1 MVKKYILT
9 PGPTPISEEVLIEHG
24 RSLMHHRSPEFGE
37 IFSEVSEKLKKLYK
51 TKNDVYVLTSS
62 GSGGMETAITNS
74 FCKGDKVLVASMGNF
89 GERFKKIS
97 QTFGLDVIA
106 LDYEWG
112 DIVDPQD
119 IKKQLEADSSI
130 KGVMVQFSETSTGA
144 LNDVEAIGDIV
155 KDFPAILIVD
165 AISGLVASD
174 LETDKWNLDI
184 VIGGS
189 QKGLSAPTGTAFISI
204 SDKAW
209 KMIKKSDIPRF
220 YFDLNAA
227 KKSLEKNQT
236 PWTPG
241 ISIIVA
247 MNKAMDLLF
256 EEGVDNAFKRH
267 EALAKAS
274 WAGAEALG
282 LEMLVS
288 DPGKRGYSTTAIKVP
303 EGIDGGELTKVMRLK
318 YGVTIAGG
326 QGKLK
331 GKIIRIGHIG
341 YVEMF
346 DLITAFAALEM
357 ALNDLGYDFEPGAG
371 ITAVQKTLMKNN
383 YLDKAI
389 S

>member
-1 MVKKYILT
+1 MVKRYIMT
-9 PGPTPISEEVLIEHG
+9 PGPTAISQEVLIEHG
-24 RSLMHHRSPEFGE
+24 RPLIHHRSPEFGY
-37 IFSEVSEKLKKLYK
+37 IFSEVLEKLKKMYK
-51 TKNDVYVLTSS
+51 TDNDVFVLTSS
-62 GSGGMETAITNS
+62 GTGAMEAAITNS
-74 FCKGDKVLVASMGNF
+74 FSVGDKVLIASIGNF

-97 QTFGLDVIA
+97 ARFGLEVIA

-112 DIVDPQD
+112 DTADPED
-119 IKKQLEADSSI
+119 IGKELDRDSEI
-130 KGVMVQFSETSTGA
+130 KGVMVQFSETSTAA
-144 LNDVEAIGDIV
+144 LNDIKAMGSIV
-155 KDFPAILIVD
+155 KDYPAIFIVD

-209 KMIKKSDIPRF
+209 KLIEKSDIPKF

-227 KKSLEKNQT
+227 RTSMEKKPPQT

-247 MNKAMDLLF
+247 MNKALDQLF
-256 EEGVDNAFKRH
+256 EEGMEMAFKRH
-267 EALAKAS
+267 RVLAEAT

-282 LEMLVS
+282 LELLVTA
-288 DPGKRGYSTTAIKVP
+288 PEKRGFSTTAIKVP
-303 EGIDGGELTKVMRLK
+303 EDIDGKELAKIMRVK

-326 QGKLK
+326 QGKLA

-341 YVEMF
+341 YVGMF
-346 DLITAFAALEM
+346 DIVMVFSALEM
-357 ALNDLGYDFEPGAG
+357 ALADLGYKFEIGA
-371 ITAVQKTLMKNN
+371 AVSGVQRVFMQNN
-383 YLDKAI
+383 YLNI
-389 S
+389 

>member
-1 MVKKYILT
+1 MLKRYIMT
-9 PGPTPISEEVLIEHG
+9 PGPTAISQEVLIEHG
-24 RSLMHHRSPEFGE
+24 RPLIHHRSPEFGY
-37 IFSEVSEKLKKLYK
+37 IFSEVLEKLKKMYK
-51 TKNDVYVLTSS
+51 TDNDLFVLTSS
-62 GSGGMETAITNS
+62 GTGAMEAAITNS
-74 FCKGDKVLVASMGNF
+74 FSVGDKVLIASIGNF

-97 QTFGLDVIA
+97 ARFGLEVIA

-112 DIVDPQD
+112 DTADPED
-119 IKKQLEADSSI
+119 IKKKLDRDSDI
-130 KGVMVQFSETSTGA
+130 KGVMMQFSETSTAA
-144 LNDVEAIGDIV
+144 LNDIKAMGSIV
-155 KDFPAILIVD
+155 KDYPAIFIVD

-209 KMIKKSDIPRF
+209 KLIEKSDIPKF

-227 KKSLEKNQT
+227 RISMEKKPPQT

-247 MNKAMDLLF
+247 MNKALDQLF
-256 EEGVDNAFKRH
+256 EEGMEMAFKRH
-267 EALAKAS
+267 RVLAEAT

-282 LEMLVS
+282 LELLVTA
-288 DPGKRGYSTTAIKVP
+288 PEKRGFSTTAIKVP
-303 EGIDGGELTKVMRLK
+303 EDIDGKELAKIMRVK

-326 QGKLK
+326 QGKLA

-341 YVEMF
+341 YVGMF
-346 DLITAFAALEM
+346 DIVMVLSALEM
-357 ALNDLGYDFEPGAG
+357 ALADLGYKFETGA
-371 ITAVQKTLMKNN
+371 AVSGAQRVFMQNN
-383 YLDKAI
+383 YLNI
-389 S
+389 